1 MSVGVLPKKTIALVR
16 SLIIV
21 LLMMGVATP
30 TLAPV
35 MAETKPDPKAEA
47 TVPVDPNAPLNH
59 EAVGVSFTTPPGFS
73 KVKTLEK
80 GLTGVVYPETKGSR
94 PQLVV
99 RLAEMNNVMGDWV
112 RLNEQEMM
120 SYARFLFLGNNN
132 PGREFNQRTFMGKP
146 LMGEVRTQPSNYG
159 FRYVEIYLLPLS
171 EDRTVAIAFEA
182 DTQLPLQQVEDTIN
196 TVADS
201 IKELP
206 TDQKKKKK

>member
-1 MSVGVLPKKTIALVR
+1 M
-16 SLIIV
+16 
-21 LLMMGVATP
+21 MMGVATP